1 MYGEISRDKW
11 TKFGEI
17 RYRHYCTCGWGS
29 VPVGTRPLSIGL
41 VKIVHYATSSARF
54 FFPSYAQNYA
64 RF

>member
-29 VPVGTRPLSIGL
+29 VPVGTRPALIDWAGKNNTL
-41 VKIVHYATSSARF
+41 RY
-54 FFPSYAQNYA
+54 
-64 RF
+64 